1 MDDFV
6 SAHPTVTLA
15 DAEKPIDETAPG
27 ARIGRYV
34 VIDRLGAGGMGRV
47 YAAYDAQL
55 ERRVAIKVLQP
66 SQRGPGG
73 HARLLREAQAMARLA
88 HPNVVT
94 VYDVG
99 AYGDDVFIAMEHIE
113 GRSLRAWMAEPHPWR
128 EALAVLKAAGRG
140 LAAAHAAGIIHR
152 DFKPDNVLLG
162 KDGRV
167 AVADFGLARGHRSE
181 PTTSE
186 RSPTSARAS
195 GGESAESAESAE
207 PSTEARTGSMVST
220 SATRPSSLDAPLTQ
234 TGELLGTPGY
244 MAPEQAFDARD
255 DARSDQFSFAVT
267 LYRVLYGQSPFV
279 FSTFVTYLTA
289 LESPPRPAPANTRVP
304 AWVHAVIA
312 RGLERDPA
320 NRFASMADM
329 LAALDRDP
337 TRRRR
342 VGALAAAAFG
352 LAATGVFGWGHQR
365 RLVREECAAG
375 DRLIVETWNPGVR
388 DAVGAAIRATN
399 APVADDVATR
409 TQRILD
415 DWATAWSSAYREAS
429 EATLLRRVESAATM
443 KIRLACL
450 DRQRGD
456 MGTLVDR
463 FAHANKAVA
472 TRAIAAATQ
481 LPRAQMCWEPNA
493 ARAAAL
499 PEAPAP
505 RARVLALQKQIAE
518 ASAASTIGD
527 CDGALLIATRG
538 IEEARAIPHRESE
551 AELLQVRA
559 KCERQK
565 GDFEADVASRE
576 QAFVSAIAAGDD
588 SLAAVV
594 AANLSLELVNR
605 LAKFREAERWL
616 AIGRGVLER
625 EGQDDRAEGEL
636 LASEVAILSK
646 EGYAERAIPV
656 HERAIA
662 VLGKAFGPNSSRVAV
677 ALSNYSGDLD
687 YVGRKEESLAVRR
700 RSMQVQEA
708 IYGPRYPMMYVDY
721 TNLASDLVT
730 LGRYDEARQAFEHAF
745 SLLKPL
751 GEMNANAIPVWAMM
765 AQLDNRTGHPDSALT
780 DVERAMAIID
790 ATGGGGALDLPGLL
804 VQRGTALL
812 AKGQAAGA
820 RDACAQSLKLQEAQN
835 LIAPDKMYTDD
846 ALTCLGEADLAV
858 GKIDDALAQLERG
871 ATLKKR
877 DFAADFP
884 LAEFALA
891 KALRAAGRDPKRA
904 RSLAETALAG
914 LKEAPGVDA
923 QRQAVEAWLA
933 SLEGR

>member
-6 SAHPTVTLA
+6 SARPTVTLPDA
-15 DAEKPIDETAPG
+15 DKPIDETTPG

-34 VIDRLGAGGMGRV
+34 VIGRLGAGGMGRV
-47 YAAYDAQL
+47 YGAYDTQL

-66 SQRGPGG
+66 SARGTGG

-99 AYGDDVFIAMEHIE
+99 AYGADVFIAMEYVE
-113 GRSLRAWMAEPHPWR
+113 GRTLKAWMAEPHPWR
-128 EALAVLKAAGRG
+128 EALAVLAAAGRG

-152 DFKPDNVLLG
+152 DFKPENVLLG

-167 AVADFGLARGHRSE
+167 LVADFGIARGHRSE
-181 PTTSE
+181 PSTGE
-186 RSPTSARAS
+186 PAPMSAPAS
-195 GGESAESAESAE
+195 GAESAESAD
-207 PSTEARTGSMVST
+207 PSTEARTGPALST
-220 SATRPSSLDAPLTQ
+220 ETTRPSSLDAPLTQ

-244 MAPEQAFDARD
+244 MAPEQALDSRD

-279 FSTFVTYLTA
+279 FSNIYTYLTA
-289 LESPPRPAPANTRVP
+289 LDSPPRPPPANTRVP

-342 VGALAAAAFG
+342 VWALAAGALA

-365 RLVREECAAG
+365 RVVREECAAG
-375 DRLIVETWNPGVR
+375 DRLIVETWNPSVR

-399 APVADDVATR
+399 VPVADDVATR

-415 DWATAWSSAYREAS
+415 DWATAWSGAYREAS
-429 EATLLRRVESAATM
+429 EATLLRGVESAATM
-443 KIRLACL
+443 KIRIACL
-450 DRQRGD
+450 ERERGD

-472 TRAIAAATQ
+472 NRAINAAMQ

-493 ARAAAL
+493 AHAAAL
-499 PEAPAP
+499 PEAQAP
-505 RARVLALQKQIAE
+505 RARVLALQRQIAE
-518 ASAASTIGD
+518 ASAMSTIGD
-527 CDGALLIATRG
+527 CDGALQVATRG

-559 KCERQK
+559 KCQRQK
-565 GDFEADVASRE
+565 GDFEADVATQE
-576 QAFVSAIAAGDD
+576 EAFAAAIAAGDD

-594 AANLSLELVNR
+594 AAQLSVELANR

-616 AIGRGVLER
+616 AIGRGVRER
-625 EGQDDRAEGEL
+625 EGQDDRAEAHLLTSEL
-636 LASEVAILSK
+636 GILSQ
-646 EGYAERAIPV
+646 EGYPERAIPL

-662 VLGKAFGPNSSRVAV
+662 AFGKVYGPNSIRVAV
-677 ALSNYSGDLD
+677 ALSNYSNDLD
-687 YVGRKEESLAVRR
+687 SVGRKEESLTVRR
-700 RSMQVQEA
+700 RSIQMQEE
-708 IYGPRYPMMYVDY
+708 IFGPRYPMMYVDY
-721 TNLASDLVT
+721 VNLGSDTLT
-730 LGRYDEARQAFEHAF
+730 LGRYDEARQALEHAF
-745 SLLKPL
+745 SVLKPL
-751 GEMNANAIPVWAMM
+751 GEMNANAIHVWAAM
-765 AQLDNRTGHPDSALT
+765 AVLDNRTGHPDSALT

-790 ATGGGGALDLPGLL
+790 ATGDSGAMDLPSLL
-804 VQRGTALL
+804 VERGMALL

-820 RDACAQSLKLQEAQN
+820 RDACTRSLKLQEAQG
-835 LIAPDKMYTDD
+835 LVDPDKLYAAD
-846 ALTCLGEADLAV
+846 ALTCLGEAYLAL
-858 GKIDDALAQLERG
+858 GKIDDALARLERG

-877 DFAADFP
+877 DFAAEFP

-914 LKEAPGVDA
+914 LKDAPGADA
-923 QRQAVEAWLA
+923 QRQTVEAWLA
-933 SLEGR
+933 AVEGR